1 MIFLHS
7 GRQLL
12 PLSGPPRRLHQ
23 ASTILGTI
31 TRLAKLEARLRPRR
45 ERHVLRTRAR
55 VDLGPQ
61 HVQKIVEPRKRAA
74 LRWRVRANLSRWR
87 LSPPAAG
94 YSRSPKIGLRVDA
107 TLRCLS
113 PRTREIRRM
122 FRGEHK
128 AR

>member
-74 LRWRVRANLSRWR
+74 LHCLVLANLRRYR
-87 LSPPAAG
+87 LAPAAAG
-94 YSRSPKIGLRVDA
+94 NSRSRKIGV
-107 TLRCLS
+107 S
-113 PRTREIRRM
+113 V
-122 FRGEHK
+122 
-128 AR
+128 